1 MKRLVLGLVTLAFS
15 VVGLSAAGLSAKF
28 TDNIW
33 NQKEVPK
40 SEVCSN
46 YNTKPGSTPSIT
58 LDNIPANATAIVL
71 AFSDETFKGMSD
83 GGHGIISYK
92 LDKNTAHVVI
102 PSIQGETFDLPARF
116 SIVTKHRGGKYGKTE
131 GAYLAPCSGGKG
143 NTYSVLIKAVDHEGK
158 TLSSTT
164 LKLGIF

>member
-1 MKRLVLGLVTLAFS
+1 MKRLVLGFVMLAVS
-15 VVGLSAAGLSAKF
+15 VVGLSAANLSAKF
-28 TDNIW
+28 TDSIW

-58 LDNIPANATAIVL
+58 LDNIPANTSAIVL
-71 AFSDETFKGMSD
+71 AFSDESFKGMSD

-92 LDKNTAHVVI
+92 LGKNTTHVII
-102 PSIQGETFDLPARF
+102 PSIPGETFDLPAKF
-116 SIVTKHRGGKYGKTE
+116 SVVEKHRGGKYGKTE

-143 NTYSVLIKAVDHEGK
+143 HVYSVLIKAVDDAGK
-158 TLSSTT
+158 TLGSTRLT
-164 LKLGIF
+164 LGIF